1 LVPFRGLYFFEKPPR
16 DWVEKER
23 AMPQAKEGDKV
34 QVHYTGKF
42 EDGSVFD
49 SSQEGQPLE
58 FTAGSTELIPGVS
71 KAVIGM
77 APGEAKS
84 VEIPPEEGYGQRQ
97 DGMEQTVARNLLPQE
112 AKIGDALQAQAG
124 DQTIVVWVKELG
136 DEEAILD
143 ANHPL
148 AGKTLIFDLEMVG
161 IAEEG

>member
-1 LVPFRGLYFFEKPPR
+1 
-16 DWVEKER
+16 
-23 AMPQAKEGDKV
+23 MSQAKQGDKV

-49 SSQEGQPLE
+49 SSQGAQPLE
-58 FTAGSTELIPGVS
+58 FTAGGTDLIPGVS

-97 DGMEQTVARNLLPQE
+97 DGMEQNVPRNLLPPE
-112 AKIGDALQAQAG
+112 AKVGDPLQAQAG

-136 DEEAILD
+136 DEEAVLD

-148 AGKTLIFDLEMVG
+148 AGRTLFFDLEMVA
-161 IAEEG
+161 IAEEA

>member
-1 LVPFRGLYFFEKPPR
+1 
-16 DWVEKER
+16 
-23 AMPQAKEGDKV
+23 MSQAKQGDKV

-42 EDGSVFD
+42 RDGTVFD
-49 SSQEGQPLE
+49 SSEGAQPLE
-58 FTAGSTELIPGVS
+58 FSAGSSELIPGVS

-77 APGEAKS
+77 APGDTKT

-97 DGMEQTVARNLLPQE
+97 DGMEQTVPRNLLPAE

-124 DQTIVVWVKELG
+124 DQTVVVWVKELG

-148 AGKTLIFDLEMVG
+148 AGRTLFFDLELV
-161 IAEEG
+161 AVNAQA